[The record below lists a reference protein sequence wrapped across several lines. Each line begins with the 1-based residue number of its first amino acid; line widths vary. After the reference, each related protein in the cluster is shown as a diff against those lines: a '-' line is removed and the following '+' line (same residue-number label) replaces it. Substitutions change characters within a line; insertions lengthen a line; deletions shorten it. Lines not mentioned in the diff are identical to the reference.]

1 LKKKKM
7 TLTQWILFTLAIQ
20 VIHFLGTW
28 KLYKVAGY
36 KSWQAAVPIYNAIIL
51 MKIIKRPL
59 WWVILLFIPTINL
72 ILFGVIWVETLRS
85 FGKNSAK
92 DTFLGIITFG
102 LYIYTINYSSN
113 PTHFPD
119 RSLQAKTGLGETV
132 SSILFAIVAATIVH
146 NYLIQPYIIP
156 TGSLEKSLL
165 IGDFLFVSK
174 FHYGARAPMT
184 AVSFPMVHDTIPVIK
199 TKSYLKKPQ
208 LPYFRLPAL
217 QKIKRNDIVVFSWP
231 ADTVRQFF
239 VREKRVDK
247 PIDKKSNYVKRCVG
261 IPGDTLEI
269 IDGFI
274 HTNGIKNILPERA
287 EVQYTFNAYAK
298 KGVSSRK
305 LLDEG
310 FEDFDRIYKI
320 ETITESSFQQIIPYI
335 TGRRGTADNFYVYTG
350 SKGLPT
356 DLIRK
361 LGLRVSETLEVDK
374 QLTITLEEADKLRK
388 ITWIDSVKQRINSI
402 KVTNESFFPN
412 KIPYNWNEDNFGPL
426 LIPKKEMSIELTR
439 DNLPLYKKIIQ
450 EYEGNQL
457 ELSPTQI
464 KINGE
469 IASTYTFK
477 KDYYWMMGDN
487 RHKSEDSRFWGFVP
501 DDHIVGKPVFIW
513 FSIKGIN
520 DGIKNWS
527 IRWDRVFTTVDGPG
541 ERRSYFP
548 YFLVF
553 VVLWQGYVFYRK
565 RKAKA

>member
-1 LKKKKM
+1 M
-7 TLTQWILFTLAIQ
+7 TLTQWILFTLALQI
-20 VIHFLGTW
+20 VHFLGTW
-28 KLYKVAGY
+28 KLYKAAGY
-36 KSWQAAVPIYNAIIL
+36 QAWQAAIPVYNAVIL
-51 MKIIKRPL
+51 MKIINRPL

-72 ILFGVIWVETLRS
+72 ILFSVIWVEILRS
-85 FGKNSAK
+85 FGKNSVK
-92 DTFLGIITFG
+92 DTLLGLVTFG
-102 LYIYTINYSSN
+102 LYIYALNYSDN
-113 PTHFPD
+113 PKHISD
-119 RSLQAKTGLGETV
+119 RSLRPKTGFGETV

-146 NYLIQPYIIP
+146 NYIMQPYIIP

-184 AVSFPMVHDTIPVIK
+184 AVSVPMVHDTIPVLK

-208 LPYFRLPAL
+208 LPYFRFPAL

-274 HTNGIKNILPERA
+274 HTNGIKNVLPERA

-305 LLDEG
+305 LLAEG
-310 FEDFDRIYKI
+310 FEDFNRTYKI
-320 ETITESSFQQIIPYI
+320 ENITESSYQQLIPYI
-335 TGRRGTADNFYVYTG
+335 VGRKGNTVENFSVITE
-350 SKGLPT
+350 SRGLPT
-356 DLIRK
+356 DLIRS
-361 LGLRVSETLEVDK
+361 LGLRVSETLEANK
-374 QLTITLEEADKLRK
+374 QLTLTLKEAAVLKK
-388 ITWIDSVKQRINSI
+388 ISWIDSVKQRINSV
-402 KVTNESFFPN
+402 KVPNESFFPN
-412 KIPYNWNEDNFGPL
+412 KIPYDWNEDNFGPL
-426 LIPKKEMSIELTR
+426 IIPQKGTTVDLTR
-439 DNLPLYKKIIQ
+439 KNLPLYKKIIQ
-450 EYEGNQL
+450 EYEGNEL
-457 ELSPTQI
+457 EVTPTEI
-464 KINGE
+464 KINGKL
-469 IASTYTFK
+469 ASQYTFK

-501 DDHIVGKPVFIW
+501 NDHIVGKPVFIW

-527 IRWDRVFTTVDGPG
+527 VRWDRVFTTVDGPG

-548 YFLVF
+548 YFLVLF
-553 VVLWQGYVFYRK
+553 LLWQGYVFYRK

>member
-1 LKKKKM
+1 M
-7 TLTQWILFTLAIQ
+7 TLTQWILFTLALQI
-20 VIHFLGTW
+20 VHFLGTW
-28 KLYKVAGY
+28 KLYKAAGY
-36 KSWQAAVPIYNAIIL
+36 QAWQAAIPVYNAVIL
-51 MKIIKRPL
+51 MKIINRPL

-72 ILFGVIWVETLRS
+72 ILFGVIWVEILRS

-92 DTFLGIITFG
+92 DTLLGLVTFG
-102 LYIYTINYSSN
+102 LYIYALNYSDN
-113 PTHFPD
+113 PKHISD
-119 RSLQAKTGLGETV
+119 RSLRPKTGFGETV
-132 SSILFAIVAATIVH
+132 SSILFAIVGATIVH
-146 NYLIQPYIIP
+146 NYIMQPYIIP

-184 AVSFPMVHDTIPVIK
+184 AVSVPMVHDTIPVLK

-208 LPYFRLPAL
+208 LPYFRFPAL

-274 HTNGIKNILPERA
+274 HTNGIKNVLPERA

-305 LLDEG
+305 LLAEG
-310 FEDFDRIYKI
+310 FEDFNRTYKI
-320 ETITESSFQQIIPYI
+320 ENITESSYQQLIPYI
-335 TGRRGTADNFYVYTG
+335 VGRKGNTVENFSVITE
-350 SKGLPT
+350 SRGLPT
-356 DLIRK
+356 DLIRS
-361 LGLRVSETLEVDK
+361 LGLRVSETLEANK
-374 QLTITLEEADKLRK
+374 QLTLTLKEAAVLKK
-388 ITWIDSVKQRINSI
+388 ISWIDSVKQRINSV
-402 KVTNESFFPN
+402 KVPNESFFPN
-412 KIPYNWNEDNFGPL
+412 KIPYDWNEDNFGPL
-426 LIPKKEMSIELTR
+426 LIPQKGTTVDLTR
-439 DNLPLYKKIIQ
+439 KNLPLYKKIIQ
-450 EYEGNQL
+450 EYEGNEL
-457 ELSPTQI
+457 EVTPTEI
-464 KINGE
+464 KINGKL
-469 IASTYTFK
+469 ASQYTFK

-527 IRWDRVFTTVDGPG
+527 VRWDRVFTTVDGPG

-553 VVLWQGYVFYRK
+553 LVLWQGYVFYRK